1 MSAAAAVGAGP
12 EKEEGVRVARVCYGR
27 GPMRR
32 LVAMALGLSLIA
44 ACEGSGGRAVVA
56 IERVT
61 ATSPELEGL
70 TRAAVDEAV
79 AGSPDFVG
87 EGGGL
92 GALRLVGWVSASDQG
107 GRPQPVDGAVPA
119 ALFLYL
125 ELEVPAALR
134 RHFDVPAITARAR
147 LDGPVPSAAG
157 LRSAATAALEV
168 LALRFA
174 LARGDAEAAALLLR
188 SEDPELVL
196 LALEWTRDHPAPLL
210 ADAVAL
216 QVGNPNLQVVRLA
229 LEVLALIGEGRHAS
243 AVVRRVERSPALA
256 REGYATLAVLAG
268 PDAVGFL
275 RFAAAN
281 EDDLEL
287 QREAER
293 ALSAALAGS
302 GERVPS
308 RSHGVD
314 LPRVARGHR
323 Q

>member
-1 MSAAAAVGAGP
+1 
-12 EKEEGVRVARVCYGR
+12 
-27 GPMRR
+27 MRR
-32 LVAMALGLSLIA
+32 LVAMALGLALNL
-44 ACEGSGGRAVVA
+44 ACGAPGSGRAEVT

-61 ATSPELEGL
+61 ASSPELEGA
-70 TRAAVDEAV
+70 TRAAIGAAV
-79 AGSPDFVG
+79 AGSPDFAG
-87 EGGGL
+87 EGAGL

-107 GRPQPVDGAVPA
+107 GRPQARAGVVPA
-119 ALFLYL
+119 ELFLYL
-125 ELEVPAALR
+125 ELEVPAPLR
-134 RHFDVPAITARAR
+134 RQFDVPAIVARGR
-147 LDGPVPSAAG
+147 LDGVVPSEAG

-174 LARGDAEAAALLLR
+174 LAGGDAEAAALLLR

-196 LALEWTRDHPAPLL
+196 LALEWTRDHPNPLL
-210 ADAVAL
+210 ADAVAV
-216 QVGNPNLQVVRLA
+216 QVGHADLQVVRLA
-229 LEVLALIGEGRHAS
+229 LEVLAQIGEGRHAS
-243 AVVRRVERSPALA
+243 AVVRRVERWPALA
-256 REGYATLAVLAG
+256 REAYATLAVLGG

-302 GERVPS
+302 GERVPT
-308 RSHGVD
+308 RPHGVD
-314 LPRVARGHR
+314 LPKVARGHR

>member
-1 MSAAAAVGAGP
+1 
-12 EKEEGVRVARVCYGR
+12 
-27 GPMRR
+27 MRR
-32 LVAMALGLSLIA
+32 LVAIALGLAVNLACGVPA
-44 ACEGSGGRAVVA
+44 AERAAVA
-56 IERVT
+56 IDRVT
-61 ATSPELEGL
+61 ATSPELEAL
-70 TRAAVDEAV
+70 TRTAIGEAV
-79 AGSPDFVG
+79 AGSPDFAG

-92 GALRLVGWVSASDQG
+92 GGALRLVGWVSASDQG
-107 GRPQPVDGAVPA
+107 GRPQAGVGVVPA

-134 RHFDVPAITARAR
+134 RQFDVPAITARAR
-147 LDGPVPSAAG
+147 LDGAVPSEAG
-157 LRSAATAALEV
+157 LRAAAATALEV

-174 LARGDAEAAALLLR
+174 LAGGDAEAAALLLR
-188 SEDPELVL
+188 SEDAELVL
-196 LALEWTRDHPAPLL
+196 LALEWTRDHPNPLL

-216 QVGNPNLQVVRLA
+216 QVGHADLQVVKLA
-229 LEVLALIGEGRHAS
+229 LEVLAQIGEGRHAS
-243 AVVRRVERSPALA
+243 AVVRRVERWPALA
-256 REGYATLAVLAG
+256 REGYATLAVLGG

-293 ALSAALAGS
+293 ALSAALAGT
-302 GERVPS
+302 GERVPA
-308 RSHGVD
+308 RPHGVD

>member
-1 MSAAAAVGAGP
+1 
-12 EKEEGVRVARVCYGR
+12 
-27 GPMRR
+27 
-32 LVAMALGLSLIA
+32 MALGLAVNL
-44 ACEGSGGRAVVA
+44 ACGAPGPGRAAVA

-70 TRAAVDEAV
+70 VRTAIGEAV
-79 AGSPDFVG
+79 AGSPDFTS
-87 EGGGL
+87 GGGRL
-92 GALRLVGWVSASDQG
+92 GGALRLVGWVSASDQG
-107 GRPQPVDGAVPA
+107 GRPQVGGAVPT
-119 ALFLYL
+119 ALFLYV

-134 RHFDVPAITARAR
+134 RQFDVPAITARAQ
-147 LDGPVPSAAG
+147 LDGPVPSEAG
-157 LRSAATAALEV
+157 LRAAAGAALEV

-174 LARGDAEAAALLLR
+174 LAGGDAEAAALLLR

-196 LALEWTRDHPAPLL
+196 LALEWTRDHPNPLL

-216 QVGNPNLQVVRLA
+216 QVGHADLQVVKLA
-229 LEVLALIGEGRHAS
+229 LEVLAQIGEGRHAS
-243 AVVRRVERSPALA
+243 AVVRRVERWPALA
-256 REGYATLAVLAG
+256 REGYATLAVLGG

-293 ALSAALAGS
+293 ALNAALAGT
-302 GERVPS
+302 GERVPT
-308 RSHGVD
+308 RPHGVD

>member
-1 MSAAAAVGAGP
+1 
-12 EKEEGVRVARVCYGR
+12 
-27 GPMRR
+27 
-32 LVAMALGLSLIA
+32 MALGLVVNL
-44 ACEGSGGRAVVA
+44 ACGVPGPGRAAVA

-70 TRAAVDEAV
+70 VRTAIDEAV
-79 AGSPDFVG
+79 AGSPDFTG
-87 EGGGL
+87 EGGRLG

-107 GRPQPVDGAVPA
+107 GRPQVGGGVVPA

-134 RHFDVPAITARAR
+134 RQFDVPAITARAQ
-147 LDGPVPSAAG
+147 LDGAVPSAAG
-157 LRSAATAALEV
+157 LRAAAGAALGV

-174 LARGDAEAAALLLR
+174 LAGGDAEAAALLLR

-196 LALEWTRDHPAPLL
+196 LALEWTRDHPNPLL

-216 QVGNPNLQVVRLA
+216 QVGHADLQVVKLA
-229 LEVLALIGEGRHAS
+229 LEVLAQIGEGRHAS

-293 ALSAALAGS
+293 ALNAALVGT
-302 GERVPS
+302 GERVPT
-308 RSHGVD
+308 RPHGVD